1 MFSQY
6 LELSTTDEVMDDRS
20 SILHTHEASGLIL
33 MNIPLYLFFLGQLC
47 SSYAQSGIFDI
58 ACRGGLPY
66 AS

>member
-1 MFSQY
+1 
-6 LELSTTDEVMDDRS
+6 MDDRS